1 MNKKYIFIGL
11 LIVVALH
18 YVFYLLGTIKITAR
32 FKELEPFRR
41 NIPVYYKG
49 FRLGSTTKVHPGED
63 YRTTLIDMRI
73 KSKNLQL
80 PANTEI
86 VIRRKDKKDYIEL
99 VYPNSPYIQTLKY
112 GDVVDGHLGVNF
124 ENFIEE
130 QARNGSLDEIKGNVN
145 ATIVSAGET
154 FDALTQ
160 MIQVMTDILK
170 DAQPMIQ
177 DSIVNVNV
185 ASKNIADSSLE
196 IKRAMEKGYLD
207 KSLYN
212 LQETSNNLV
221 LTTKNTSGFTANL
234 STEGNVLFNCLL
246 KNLNI
251 VVRNVNEII
260 VGLGN
265 TLKKR
270 FGGLRLVFGK
280 TLQ

>member
-32 FKELEPFRR
+32 FKELEPFRH

-270 FGGLRLVFGK
+270 FGGLRLFFGK